1 LKSFAARHYRWF
13 DEFNPL
19 WNEQHRRQ
27 NPIFVAMVQEQLNE
41 SLRIRGY
48 VTLNEALELLGFERD
63 RWGDQEG
70 WVRDPAP
77 GEGDGY
83 VYFGVWDKGFTH
95 GKAWIHGKLDGMTI
109 SFNVDKTK
117 DPLSYRV
124 RKLRE
129 EGKI

>member
-1 LKSFAARHYRWF
+1 
-13 DEFNPL
+13 
-19 WNEQHRRQ
+19 
-27 NPIFVAMVQEQLNE
+27 MVQEDLNDL
-41 SLRIRGY
+41 LRVRGY
-48 VTLNEALELLGFERD
+48 VTLNEALRLLGFERD
-63 RWGDQEG
+63 RWGDQIG
-70 WVRDPAP
+70 WLRDPAP

-83 VYFGVWDKGFTH
+83 VYFGVWDQGFTH
-95 GKAWIHGKLDGMTI
+95 GKDWIHGKLDVMTI